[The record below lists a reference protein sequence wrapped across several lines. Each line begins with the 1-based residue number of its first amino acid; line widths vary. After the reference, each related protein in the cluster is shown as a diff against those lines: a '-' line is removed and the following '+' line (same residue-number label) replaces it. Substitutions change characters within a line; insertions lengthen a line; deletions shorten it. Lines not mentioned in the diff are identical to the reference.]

1 CKGDALPTELI
12 APSCWSRIIG
22 IVQSESTLF
31 KMISIVRRK
40 FRQGAII
47 IASSADSLR
56 DAMRNSP
63 QNALNRLAQY
73 RVGVE
78 ELARGDT
85 MSSTLFSIPSNRRQP
100 PTRVA

>member
-1 CKGDALPTELI
+1 
-12 APSCWSRIIG
+12 
-22 IVQSESTLF
+22 
-31 KMISIVRRK
+31 MISIVRRK

-47 IASSADSLR
+47 IANGADSLR
-56 DAMRNSP
+56 NAMRNSP
-63 QNALNRLAQY
+63 QNARNRPVQY